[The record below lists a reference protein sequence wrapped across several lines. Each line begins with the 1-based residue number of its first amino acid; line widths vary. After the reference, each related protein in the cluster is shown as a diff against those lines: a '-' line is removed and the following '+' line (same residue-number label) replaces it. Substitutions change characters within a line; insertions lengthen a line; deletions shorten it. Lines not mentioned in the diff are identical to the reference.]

1 MKNTQ
6 DNTAVLGAKISVNS
20 SDGSSVYVDVP
31 VDKDGTKS
39 IELPQTGNYTV
50 KISADGFIDNI
61 IQDAFDEDIDI
72 FVALSPELLPEETR
86 IILTWDKNPKDLDI
100 FVMAVS
106 KVNSTTCLT
115 YYGQK
120 NGCEEISLD
129 VDNTNG
135 GLNGAETVTLL
146 NNTINK
152 DYVYIIAVEDYQY
165 SIGNTNGSAFLESWA
180 AVRITNNVA
189 DETIGIVTTTLS
201 SDSSKV

>member
-1 MKNTQ
+1 MTWEKN
-6 DNTAVLGAKISVNS
+6 D
-20 SDGSSVYVDVP
+20 
-31 VDKDGTKS
+31 
-39 IELPQTGNYTV
+39 
-50 KISADGFIDNI
+50 
-61 IQDAFDEDIDI
+61 
-72 FVALSPELLPEETR
+72 
-86 IILTWDKNPKDLDI
+86 PKDLDI

>member
-1 MKNTQ
+1 
-6 DNTAVLGAKISVNS
+6 VLGAKISVNS

-39 IELPQTGNYTV
+39 IELPEISFYKL

-61 IQDAFDEDIDI
+61 IEEFYDADVDI

-152 DYVYIIAVEDYQY
+152 DYVYIIAVEDYHY
-165 SIGNTNGSAFLESWA
+165 TIGNTNGSAFLESWA

>member
-1 MKNTQ
+1 M
-6 DNTAVLGAKISVNS
+6 LGAKISVNS
-20 SDGSSVYVDVP
+20 SDGSIVFFDVP

-39 IELPQTGNYTV
+39 IELPKTGNYTV

-61 IQDAFDEDIDI
+61 IQNAFDEDIDI

-86 IILTWDKNPKDLDI
+86 IILTWDENPKDLDI

-106 KVNSTTCLT
+106 KVSSTTCLT

-120 NGCEEISLD
+120 NGCDEISLD
-129 VDNTNG
+129 LDNTNG

-152 DYVYIIAVEDYQY
+152 DYVYIIAIEDYHY
-165 SIGNTNGSAFLESWA
+165 TIGNTNGSDFLESWA
-180 AVRITNNVA
+180 TVRITNNVA
-189 DETIGIVTTTLS
+189 DETWGMVTYTLS

>member
-1 MKNTQ
+1 M
-6 DNTAVLGAKISVNS
+6 LGAKISVNS
-20 SDGSSVYVDVP
+20 SDGSIVFFDVP

-39 IELPQTGNYTV
+39 IELPKTGNYTV

-61 IQDAFDEDIDI
+61 IQNAFDEDIDI

-86 IILTWDKNPKDLDI
+86 IILTWDENPKDLDI

-106 KVNSTTCLT
+106 KVSSTTCLT
-115 YYGQK
+115 YYAQK
-120 NGCEEISLD
+120 NGCDEISLD
-129 VDNTNG
+129 LDNTNG

-152 DYVYIIAVEDYQY
+152 DYVYIIAIEDYHY
-165 SIGNTNGSAFLESWA
+165 TIGNTNGSDFLESWA
-180 AVRITNNVA
+180 TVRITNNVA
-189 DETIGIVTTTLS
+189 DETWGMVTYTLS

>member
-6 DNTAVLGAKISVNS
+6 DNTAVLGAKISVDYF
-20 SDGSSVYVDVP
+20 DGTPVFVDVP

-39 IELPQTGNYTV
+39 IELPDINFYEV

-61 IQDAFDEDIDI
+61 IQEFYDTDVDI

-86 IILTWDKNPKDLDI
+86 IILTWEKNDPKDLDI

-106 KVNSTTCLT
+106 KVSSTSCLT
-115 YYGQK
+115 YYAYDD
-120 NGCEEISLD
+120 CEEISLD
-129 VDNTNG
+129 LDNTNG

-165 SIGNTNGSAFLESWA
+165 SIGNTNGSAFLDSGA
-180 AVRITNNVA
+180 TVRITNNVA
-189 DETIGIVTTTLS
+189 EERKDMNTSALAT
-201 SDSSKV
+201 DSSKV